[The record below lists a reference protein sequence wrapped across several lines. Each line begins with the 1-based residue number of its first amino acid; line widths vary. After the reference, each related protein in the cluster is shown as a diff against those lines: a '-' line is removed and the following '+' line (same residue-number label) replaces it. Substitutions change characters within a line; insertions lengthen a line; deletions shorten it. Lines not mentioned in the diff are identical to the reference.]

1 MELLSI
7 ELFPKSVS
15 DLDEK
20 SCQRE
25 EISAWKRSFHFQK
38 SAHPLMKDLCRR
50 VIVFGTEPSGLAI
63 AACQS
68 VVDVCMKERRY
79 LLCVKEDLR

>member
-7 ELFPKSVS
+7 ELFPESVS

-25 EISAWKRSFHFQK
+25 ESSAWNRSFHFQR
-38 SAHPLMKDLCRR
+38 SAHPLMKDLRRR
-50 VIVFGTEPSGLAI
+50 VIVFGTEPSGFAI

-68 VVDVCMKERRY
+68 VVE
-79 LLCVKEDLR
+79 LLLRCVIFSSVV